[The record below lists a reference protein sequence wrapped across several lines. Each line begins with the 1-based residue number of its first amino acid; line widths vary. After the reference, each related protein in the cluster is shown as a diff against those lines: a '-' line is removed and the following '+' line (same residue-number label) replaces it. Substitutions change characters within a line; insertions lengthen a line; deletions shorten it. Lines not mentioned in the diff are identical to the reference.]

1 MINGPGEF
9 MSGGFTTTTTNST
22 ATPDPQLTPREF
34 QALFKMSNGNVLPQ
48 AQKFFGSYRY
58 SLFCTVCN
66 KRKEIEGYEL
76 ESIHI
81 EPTSGKNYLW
91 CAMHKHLKVTAAIEA
106 STDMPLPVLGTEVLK
121 QRKFKEG

>member
-1 MINGPGEF
+1 MSEF
-9 MSGGFTTTTTNST
+9 AAGGGFSNK
-22 ATPDPQLTPREF
+22 AAADPSLTPKEF
-34 QALFKMSNGNVLPQ
+34 QAIFKMSNGNVIPQ

-58 SLFCTVCN
+58 RLVCTVCN
-66 KRKEIEGYEL
+66 KGKEIEGYEL

-106 STDMPLPVLGTEVLK
+106 SADMPLPVLGTEVLK